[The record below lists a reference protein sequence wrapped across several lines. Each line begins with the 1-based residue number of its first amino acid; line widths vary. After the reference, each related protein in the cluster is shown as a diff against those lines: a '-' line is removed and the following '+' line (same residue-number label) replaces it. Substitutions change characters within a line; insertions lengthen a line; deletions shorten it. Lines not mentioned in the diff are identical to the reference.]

1 MGEMNRSAEE
11 FMQGL
16 QYVAEAIC
24 VGRKRVPGAECVK
37 K

>member
-16 QYVAEAIC
+16 QYIAEAIC
-24 VGRKRVPGAECVK
+24 VGPT
-37 K
+37 